1 MFDELVKEI
10 VRELESKERRGRAR
24 GGDTKARFEYAVG
37 FLIGELWRNS
47 LSYPPSES
55 SINLRSGYYSELPRY
70 RDENLTYRQVKAAF
84 DGMVDCRMVE
94 VTTAGFYRKEV
105 GSGELTRFIPTD
117 KLLEKFESLEGHP
130 AFQLKSDTPGD
141 IIILRDKID
150 GRKQD
155 VDYLDTPKT
164 ERFRSN
170 LTKINDCF
178 VKHWADVRIADTEVT
193 KLAARIKQDE
203 DKEPIDLSKRT
214 LTRIFE
220 KGSFEK
226 GGRFYRGWWQNV
238 PSGYRKFIT
247 IDEGV
252 TTEYDFSQLSPH
264 MLYFAYNHKLGEE
277 DAYDRVLDG
286 EHRDIVKQ
294 AFNAMVQAKSPLN
307 QKPRKINMDGL
318 EMDWR
323 ELRQR
328 ILDAHKPIQGLFFR
342 AEGNKLQFKDSCVA
356 ENVMLQFA
364 EKNQVAL
371 PIHDS
376 FIMREGF
383 AGDLEEAM
391 RRAFYDEFQADIPI
405 KREVIIERIALFD
418 EEGNPRTD
426 AVTRDDR
433 KHSQWYDRNILWLY
447 SRGQKS

>member
-1 MFDELVKEI
+1 MFEEFVKEI
-10 VRELESKERRGRAR
+10 TKELEAKESRSRAR
-24 GGDTKARFEYAVG
+24 SAAPHARFEYAVS
-37 FLIGELWRNS
+37 FLLRELWRNS
-47 LSYPPSES
+47 LSYPLRES
-55 SINLRSGYYSELPRY
+55 SIHLRRGYYSELPRY

-84 DGMVDCRMVE
+84 DGMIDCRMIE
-94 VTTAGFYRKEV
+94 VTTAGFYRREI

-117 KLLEKFESLEGHP
+117 RLLEKFKTLEGHP
-130 AFQLKSDTPGD
+130 AFQLKSDTSGD
-141 IIILRDKID
+141 IIILRNKID

-155 VDYLDTPKT
+155 VDYDDTPKT

-178 VKHWADVRIADTEVT
+178 VKHWADLRIEDTEVA
-193 KLAARIKQDE
+193 KLSDRINQDPDKQ
-203 DKEPIDLSKRT
+203 PIDLSKRT
-214 LTRIFE
+214 LTRIFTN
-220 KGSFEK
+220 GSFEE

-238 PSGYRKFIT
+238 PSEYRPFIT
-247 IDEGV
+247 IDESV

-264 MLYFAYNHKLGEE
+264 MLYFAYNHELGEV

-286 EHRDIVKQ
+286 EHRDVVKQ
-294 AFNAMVQAKSPLN
+294 AFNAMVQSSSPLN
-307 QKPRKINMDGL
+307 QKPDKINMDGL

-328 ILDAHKPIQGLFFR
+328 ILDAHKPIQDLFFTGI
-342 AEGNKLQFKDSCVA
+342 GNKLQFKDSCVA
-356 ENVMLQFA
+356 ESVMLQFA
-364 EKNQVAL
+364 EQSQVAL

-418 EEGNPRTD
+418 AEGNPRTD

-433 KHSQWYDRNILWLY
+433 KHSQWYDRNTSWLY
-447 SRGQKS
+447 SRGQS